1 MSGKRIKIAGFGS
14 GVENSLFHKVF
25 IDRFKIAERPAVEA
39 RFRTTGW
46 K

>member
-1 MSGKRIKIAGFGS
+1 MSGKLIKIAGFGS

-25 IDRFKIAERPAVEA
+25 IDRFKIAVRPAVEV